1 MKKRNFKDKLGY
13 WFDRVMTKGPIAMS
27 LLLFAVTILVVG
39 VVGIAA
45 SFVAE
50 DRNIIHQLWHS
61 LLHTLDT
68 GTLGED
74 ATQGFWYT
82 FFMFLAT
89 LCGLCLT
96 SVLISIV
103 STGVENKLR
112 ELRKGTSVVQEENH
126 TVVVGFDDNVYTL
139 LDELILANE
148 NKKNAC
154 IVVLG
159 EQPKEEMEDAITA
172 HIPNTKTT
180 HIICRSGKL
189 HEPHSL
195 HLCAV
200 ERAKSVI
207 VNERDDADTVK
218 VLLALATYLKD
229 KDLLHPDLNLVA
241 YLQESQYIE
250 TAFAAAEGRAKIVC
264 IKDAISRIIAN
275 TCRQH
280 GLSQVITELLNFSG
294 DELYIEYVPALT
306 GKTVREALFCF
317 SNAVVVGL
325 CVDGKTCLNPS
336 MDTVIGEKDGVVL
349 LEEDDGAYEYHE
361 PRAAD
366 ITHIAE
372 GERAAARSSDHLIVL
387 GSNNKLPGILAEY
400 DRYVPP
406 HTRVTVVDNELSE
419 SGLGEYENL
428 EISVC
433 SEKINRRL
441 LTRFV
446 ESNHSNL
453 LLLNDDSLEPEAS
466 DSQTLLRLILLRDI
480 ADKLDK
486 PFTITTEMCNADNQR
501 LASQARVDDFVIG
514 TDFISRLMAQIAEDP
529 RIKPLID
536 DLLDEDGSELYLKP
550 IGDYVAVGQ
559 EVDGYV
565 LTESAARRGEVFIG
579 YRRFEGDRTAIL
591 NPCKDEK
598 IVFDERDFI
607 AVIAEN

>member
-1 MKKRNFKDKLGY
+1 MKKRNLKEILGY
-13 WFDRVMTKGPIAMS
+13 WFDRAMTKGPVAMS
-27 LLLFAVTILVVG
+27 ILLLVATTFVVG
-39 VVGIAA
+39 VVGLLA

-50 DRNIIHQLWHS
+50 DGNVLHQLWNS

-68 GTLGED
+68 GTLGDD
-74 ATQGFWYT
+74 ASQGFWYT

-89 LCGLCLT
+89 LCGLFLT

-126 TVVVGFDDNVYTL
+126 TIVVGFDNNVYTL
-139 LDELILANE
+139 LTELITANE
-148 NKKNAC
+148 NKKKAC

-159 EQPKEEMEDAITA
+159 EQPKEEMEDAIAA
-172 HIPNTKTT
+172 HIPNTKTS

-189 HEPHSL
+189 HESHSL

-200 ERAKSVI
+200 EYAKSVI
-207 VNERDDADTVK
+207 VNVSDDAETVK

-229 KDLLHPDLNLVA
+229 KKTLHPDLNLVA

-250 TAFAAAEGRAKIVC
+250 TAYAAADGRAKIVC

-306 GKTVREALFCF
+306 GKTVRQALPCF
-317 SNAVVVGL
+317 SNAVLVGL
-325 CVDGKTCLNPS
+325 CVDGKTCLNPP

-349 LEEDDGAYEYHE
+349 LEEDDGAYIYHE
-361 PRAAD
+361 PKAAD
-366 ITHIAE
+366 TACIVD
-372 GERAAARSSDHLIVL
+372 GERTAARSSDHLIVL
-387 GSNNKLPGILAEY
+387 GSNNKLPVILAEY

-406 HTRVTVVDNELSE
+406 HTRVMVVDDELSQA
-419 SGLGEYENL
+419 GLGEYENL
-428 EISVC
+428 EISLY

-453 LLLNDDSLEPEAS
+453 LLLNDDSLDAEAS

-480 ADKLDK
+480 ADKLNK
-486 PFTITTEMCNADNQR
+486 PFTITTEMCHADNQR

-550 IGDYVAVGQ
+550 IGDYVTVGVP
-559 EVDGYV
+559 VDGYT
-565 LTESAARRGEVFIG
+565 LTESAARRGEIFIG
-579 YRRFEGDRTAIL
+579 FRRFDGDRNAVL
-591 NPCKDEK
+591 NPPKDEVV
-598 IVFDERDFI
+598 VFDERDLI